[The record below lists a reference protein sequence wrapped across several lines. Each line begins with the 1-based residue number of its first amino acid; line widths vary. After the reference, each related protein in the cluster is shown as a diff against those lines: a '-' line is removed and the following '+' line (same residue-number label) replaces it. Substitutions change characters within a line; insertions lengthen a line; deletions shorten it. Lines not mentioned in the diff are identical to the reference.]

1 MYIEIKNIQGPVEVT
16 SMNQVVDINQHGAYT
31 IHCNERKQL
40 QSIENG
46 VSLQIARVEAAKKN
60 YSFNDLRD
68 LESKL
73 ALIRGKSTK
82 NAPEID
88 RFLTVSC

>member
-16 SMNQVVDINQHGAYT
+16 SIKQVDDINKYGAYT
-31 IHCNERKQL
+31 IHCDEQKQL
-40 QSIENG
+40 QSIENA
-46 VSLQIARVEAAKKN
+46 VSLKIARVEAAIRN

-73 ALIRGKSTK
+73 ALIRGKNNK

-88 RFLTVSC
+88 RFLNVSC